1 MEFSSI
7 IAPPGAITSR
17 SSWCARFASW
27 RRRSPMARSS
37 RTASLPPMRCPTTPP
52 LRRARASSKC
62 SAARRSA
69 SGGELP
75 SAPAKGH
82 SQFCRTRSM
91 VAQEPSVHPRLQ
103 AVYLVHSDARS
114 IDERA
119 RAIAVEQSVE
129 MPVAAIEDDFVRSE
143 IVGRV
148 EAIAERDNSL
158 FEVRISL
165 AAETVGG
172 DPGQLINMLF
182 GNTSLHEDVVLTDVA
197 LPKDLVGLFGGP
209 RHGLDELRRRVGAP
223 ARALT
228 CSPLKP
234 QGLQAARLAELAQDF
249 AQGGVD
255 YIKDD
260 HGLADQA
267 YSPFAARLEAV
278 AAALRSIEQL
288 RGRAPRYV
296 PSLSGDLDAMRAQIA
311 LAKDVGVDTVMVAPM
326 IAGLS
331 NFHRLVCE
339 NPTIAFVAH
348 PTMAGAARIAPA
360 LLLGTLFRLLGAD
373 AVVFPNYGGR
383 FGYSP
388 DTCRALARA
397 ALDERDGLRPAVP
410 MPAGGMTTD
419 RVREMLDFYGAE
431 VMLLI
436 GGALLE
442 ARENLREA
450 TSAFVAEVHRYAQ

>member
-1 MEFSSI
+1 
-7 IAPPGAITSR
+7 
-17 SSWCARFASW
+17 
-27 RRRSPMARSS
+27 
-37 RTASLPPMRCPTTPP
+37 
-52 LRRARASSKC
+52 
-62 SAARRSA
+62 
-69 SGGELP
+69 
-75 SAPAKGH
+75 
-82 SQFCRTRSM
+82 M
-91 VAQEPSVHPRLQ
+91 VAQEPFVGQSPPVHPRLQ
-103 AVYLVHSDARS
+103 AVYLVRCDARS
-114 IDERA
+114 IEERA

-129 MPVAAIEDDFVRSE
+129 MPVSAIEDDFVRAE
-143 IVGRV
+143 IIGRV
-148 EAIAERDNSL
+148 EAIAERGNNL

-165 AAETVGG
+165 AVETVGH

-197 LPKDLVGLFGGP
+197 LPKELVEVFGGP
-209 RHGLDELRRRVGAP
+209 RHGLHGLRRRVGAP

-234 QGLQAARLAELAQDF
+234 QGLPAARLAELAKSF

-260 HGLADQA
+260 HGLADQD
-267 YSPFAARLEAV
+267 YSPFAARVEAV
-278 AAALRSIEQL
+278 AAALRSVAQSG
-288 RGRAPRYV
+288 GRATRYV
-296 PSLSGDLDAMRAQIA
+296 PSLSGDLDTMRSQIA
-311 LAKDVGVDTVMVAPM
+311 LAQNIGIDTVMVAPM
-326 IAGLS
+326 IMGFS
-331 NFHRLVCE
+331 NFHRLVRE

-360 LLLGTLFRLLGAD
+360 LLLGTLFRVLGAD

-397 ALDERDGLRPAVP
+397 ALGEREGLRPTVP
-410 MPAGGMTTD
+410 VPAGGMTTD

-442 ARENLREA
+442 ARENLRAA
-450 TSAFVAEVHRYAQ
+450 TSAFVAEVHRYAQG

>member
-1 MEFSSI
+1 MS
-7 IAPPGAITSR
+7 
-17 SSWCARFASW
+17 
-27 RRRSPMARSS
+27 
-37 RTASLPPMRCPTTPP
+37 
-52 LRRARASSKC
+52 
-62 SAARRSA
+62 
-69 SGGELP
+69 
-75 SAPAKGH
+75 
-82 SQFCRTRSM
+82 
-91 VAQEPSVHPRLQ
+91 PRLQ
-103 AVYLVHSDARS
+103 AVYLVRCEARS
-114 IDERA
+114 IEERA

-129 MPVAAIEDDFVRSE
+129 MPVSAIADDFVRSE

-148 EAIAERDNSL
+148 EGITERASGL
-158 FEVRISL
+158 FEVRVSL
-165 AAETVGG
+165 AVETVGH

-197 LPKDLVGLFGGP
+197 FPQELVALFGGP
-209 RHGLDELRRRVGAP
+209 RHGLHALRRRVGAP

-234 QGLQAARLAELAQDF
+234 QGLPAARLAELAKNF

-260 HGLADQA
+260 HGLADQD
-267 YSPFAARLEAV
+267 YSPIAARVDAV
-278 AAALRSIEQL
+278 AAALRDVAQAH
-288 RGRAPRYV
+288 GRAARYV
-296 PSLSGDLDAMRAQIA
+296 PSLSGDLDTMRAQIA

-331 NFHRLVCE
+331 NFHRLVRE
-339 NPTIAFVAH
+339 NPTVAFVAH

-360 LLLGTLFRLLGAD
+360 LLLGTLFRVLGAD

-397 ALDERDGLRPAVP
+397 ALDDRDGLRPAVP
-410 MPAGGMTTD
+410 MPAGGMTID
-419 RVREMLDFYGAE
+419 RVREMLDFYGAD

-442 ARENLREA
+442 ARENLRAA
-450 TSAFVAEVHRYAQ
+450 TSAFVAEVHRYAYG